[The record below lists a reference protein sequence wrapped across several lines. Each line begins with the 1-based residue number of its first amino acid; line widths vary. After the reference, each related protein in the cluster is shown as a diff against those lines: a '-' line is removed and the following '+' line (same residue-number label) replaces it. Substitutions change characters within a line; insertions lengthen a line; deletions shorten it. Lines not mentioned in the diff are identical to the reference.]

1 MNEWTIFGHFLLLHF
16 PQKYPLSFLSL
27 DQSLESHSN
36 KSSTTVWTNLRD
48 LSSIV
53 NTSCLGKLFQDL
65 APCATTWKVSKIR
78 SFFWSVCSCIWTE
91 YRKILTKKTPFWT
104 LFTNCIILLVSVL
117 YKSTFAEGSSF
128 LEEVWWEVAFFH
140 FFFSRMAEG
149 DRAFCDLSILCVL
162 SVNDIEC

>member
-1 MNEWTIFGHFLLLHF
+1 MA
-16 PQKYPLSFLSL
+16 
-27 DQSLESHSN
+27 
-36 KSSTTVWTNLRD
+36 KSSRFIFYSEYVLF
-48 LSSIV
+48 
-53 NTSCLGKLFQDL
+53 GKIISRTCSMCHCVKSVQI
-65 APCATTWKVSKIR
+65 K